1 MTRENKLALVVGFA
15 LILFIGILIS
25 DHFSVA
31 KNEVSANLSQGI
43 SDPLI
48 QISGDNPDLIEYDI
62 LANTGRIP
70 AKENKSSDHPETVY
84 MGRSKPQAIGLSET
98 QTDTTPFFFHEIK
111 PGESLSSIAA
121 KYFGDPSFSV
131 ELAAFNNITDPNRVS
146 SGRRIRVPKIYDL
159 LIRGNQS
166 HTPAPLV
173 ENSIS
178 PVPQKPQYATYTI
191 KPGDMLSRLS
201 QKLLGTSKRM
211 HELIEL
217 NRDVIKNPDRLMPG
231 TVIKVPRK

>member
-31 KNEVSANLSQGI
+31 QNEVSANLSQGI

-48 QISGDNPDLIEYDI
+48 RISGDNPDLIEYDI

-70 AKENKSSDHPETVY
+70 ANENNSSTHPDTVY
-84 MGRSKPQAIGLSET
+84 MGRPEPQAIGLSET
-98 QTDTTPFFFHEIK
+98 QTGATPFFFHEIR

-121 KYFGDPSFSV
+121 KYFGDMSLSV

-146 SGRRIRVPKIYDL
+146 SGRRIRVPKKFDL
-159 LIRGNQS
+159 LIRGDLS
-166 HTPAPLV
+166 RPPAPLA
-173 ENSIS
+173 EKTIA

-191 KPGDMLSRLS
+191 KSGDMLSRLS

-217 NRDVIKNPDRLMPG
+217 NRDVIKNPDRLIPG